1 MESLFFSVKHISLYD
16 LKTYPNHPFRQH
28 KDIRFCKCYHN
39 REFDDNASSL
49 LSPLLTSHT
58 DVGQVKSFLL
68 L

>member
-16 LKTYPNHPFRQH
+16 LKTHPNHPFRQH

-39 REFDDNASSL
+39 REFDNASFL
-49 LSPLLTSHT
+49 LSAPLLTSHT
-58 DVGQVKSFLL
+58 DFGQVKSILL